1 MKKNRDTVGVEK
13 NKKTSSNAELQADK
27 AKDEQPKA
35 SQKSDEG
42 RRFTVSQRLIISV
55 MVVVCVAVLVYI
67 GLEVVIRSVD
77 ARNEREFDRRVD
89 SCADYAVYA
98 VNSYNADGDMREAVG
113 DIKTMAYSL
122 SGRILVIDPGYRVVV
137 DSYDKETGK
146 YMADPEVLQVMTGKT
161 PEVSEQYDRV
171 YRKIMPVVDSEGYTD
186 AVIIFAVKIDELDNY
201 SAGLR
206 RNSMYLFAL
215 VVILGMVAAYF
226 IAKLS
231 VRDVNRTRGIIEGM
245 KGGSLEQMDTSGM
258 FGEMKGPDKGYQ

>member
-1 MKKNRDTVGVEK
+1 MKKNIDTVGVEK

-35 SQKSDEG
+35 SQKSDES

-137 DSYDKETGK
+137 DSYDKETAK
-146 YMADPEVLQVMTGKT
+146 SIDPHYCSGNLISYFT
-161 PEVSEQYDRV
+161 
-171 YRKIMPVVDSEGYTD
+171 
-186 AVIIFAVKIDELDNY
+186 FC
-201 SAGLR
+201 SAGRTVAGIAVPDPLR
-206 RNSMYLFAL
+206 GDW
-215 VVILGMVAAYF
+215 I
-226 IAKLS
+226 
-231 VRDVNRTRGIIEGM
+231 
-245 KGGSLEQMDTSGM
+245 
-258 FGEMKGPDKGYQ
+258 